1 MRSSDPPIILKL
13 NYNTTVANLWQALT
27 DYKHMRKW
35 YFEALENFVSEVGF
49 KTRFSVSVE
58 DRTYTHNWQVT
69 EVVPLHKIIYTWKF
83 DEYEGSSY
91 SLFELT
97 EQENHTK
104 LTLTIV
110 TTADFP
116 SGIPEFKTESCIAG
130 WEYFLNNRLRSYI
143 EK

>member
-1 MRSSDPPIILKL
+1 MKSSDPPIILKL

-35 YFEALENFVSEVGF
+35 YFEALEDFVAEVGF
-49 KTRFSVSVE
+49 ETRFSISVE
-58 DRTYTHNWQVT
+58 DRIFTHNWEVT
-69 EVVPLHKIIYTWKF
+69 EVVPLSKIIYTWTF

-97 EQENHTK
+97 GYEDFTE

-110 TTADFP
+110 TTEDFP
-116 SGIPEFKTESCIAG
+116 SGIPEFKTESCMA
-130 WEYFLNNRLRSYI
+130 
-143 EK
+143 